1 MKHSMDSL
9 RKAQTNSNR
18 TMATLTLAMTF
29 MVIAFVSALS
39 TGKYPITLSG
49 LAAGD
54 PMALR
59 TFTVL
64 RLPRAVMGLVG
75 GFGLGIAGFVYQTVF
90 RNPLASPDIIGVSSG
105 ASAGAAFA
113 ILFVSAAAPSTTL
126 FAFFG
131 ALLAVCLSL
140 GLTALSPVR
149 DHSSIVLAG
158 IAVHALAQTV
168 LMLLKLMADPE
179 KQLASIEYWIMGSL
193 SGVTASKIPFPV
205 VIILISSALV
215 FLLHRHLLVLSVRE
229 DEARMLGVSV
239 RKTRFFVLFLATLT
253 VAAAVSVT
261 GLISFVGLL
270 APHTARLL
278 TGHNREVRMLSQRSH
293 REFPAPDRGYSC
305 KITRRSGASCQ
316 YLYFAPRSAVFD
328 LSDPLGKEALI
339 IMSEHVSI
347 QDLSVSLGGH
357 QILNHLSLS
366 VENPG
371 HMIALLGPNGSGKTT
386 LLRAICGELSHSGHV
401 LLNGQ
406 DLTALSPKAL
416 AGLVS
421 YIPQQSGISISMSAL
436 DVVLMGFYSRL
447 KLFEQPSAKM
457 REAALQALASVGMDD
472 FANRDYL
479 TLSGGEQQL
488 VILARTLIEDTSL
501 LLFDEPDSSLDFG
514 NKYRMMGLIA
524 DIVQAAQGGRSASP
538 AFFTYKKRTCL
549 DTFSHWAR
557 LFATISLFA

>member
-1 MKHSMDSL
+1 
-9 RKAQTNSNR
+9 
-18 TMATLTLAMTF
+18 MATLTLAMTF

-59 TFTVL
+59 PFTVL

-113 ILFVSAAAPSTTL
+113 ILFVSAAPSTTL

-215 FLLHRHLLVLSVRE
+215 FLLHRHLLALSVRE

-278 TGHNREVRMLSQRSH
+278 TGHNRKSACFLSGLIGS
-293 REFPAPDRGYSC
+293 FLLLTADILAKSL
-305 KITRRSGASCQ
+305 A
-316 YLYFAPRSAVFD
+316 AVE
-328 LSDPLGKEALI
+328 LP
-339 IMSEHVSI
+339 VSI
-347 QDLSVSLGGH
+347 
-357 QILNHLSLS
+357 
-366 VENPG
+366 
-371 HMIALLGPNGSGKTT
+371 
-386 LLRAICGELSHSGHV
+386 
-401 LLNGQ
+401 
-406 DLTALSPKAL
+406 
-416 AGLVS
+416 
-421 YIPQQSGISISMSAL
+421 
-436 DVVLMGFYSRL
+436 F
-447 KLFEQPSAKM
+447 
-457 REAALQALASVGMDD
+457 
-472 FANRDYL
+472 
-479 TLSGGEQQL
+479 
-488 VILARTLIEDTSL
+488 TSL
-501 LLFDEPDSSLDFG
+501 LGAPF
-514 NKYRMMGLIA
+514 LIYL
-524 DIVQAAQGGRSASP
+524 ILSER
-538 AFFTYKKRTCL
+538 R
-549 DTFSHWAR
+549 R
-557 LFATISLFA
+557 